1 MPSDPVPCKLCQAA
15 AVCAG
20 AKNTFRLF
28 RCGKCGL
35 LFVHPVPE
43 DLLEIYNDRYFSG
56 ATEGHG
62 YTDYDRDKEPMRPV
76 FEEYLQRI
84 EGVLGKPGRL
94 LDVGA
99 ATGYFLDICRQRGWS
114 TAGVEPS
121 DFAASLGRNKGLDVR
136 TGVLPDCG
144 FAPGSFDAVTLW
156 DVLEHVPDPEKTVQ
170 DVVQLLKPGG
180 IFAFN
185 TPDVD
190 SAWARTMGMHWHLIV
205 PPEHIHLFG
214 RKSAVEL
221 LTKCAFLPLE
231 VTTIGKTFTIQYVL
245 KTLGQWLKLPLFT
258 RSAEWMRGT
267 RLGNLLG
274 NLGVPINLRDNMFV
288 MARLKPERRI

>member
-1 MPSDPVPCKLCQAA
+1 LALMETCAAPRTRRDPSEHGNVARLAKRPPPLNRSAFQGSRESLRRACQHWLGGIHAHPTDHRTRNGRFTETQQNQG
-15 AVCAG
+15 VCQILAQS
-20 AKNTFRLF
+20 
-28 RCGKCGL
+28 
-35 LFVHPVPE
+35 H
-43 DLLEIYNDRYFSG
+43 
-56 ATEGHG
+56 
-62 YTDYDRDKEPMRPV
+62 
-76 FEEYLQRI
+76 
-84 EGVLGKPGRL
+84 
-94 LDVGA
+94 
-99 ATGYFLDICRQRGWS
+99 FLDICRQRGWS

-185 TPDVD
+185 TPNVD

-267 RLGNLLG
+267 RLGSLLG
-274 NLGVPINLRDNMFV
+274 NLAVPINLRDNMFV
-288 MARLKPERRI
+288 MARLKPEQRI